1 MNPLHTLRIIGTA
14 LLLAGSAATSTYAF
28 DTSPKVSKDPEFQKA
43 KDQIEKKDWTGA
55 VTTLE
60 PYTTANPKNADG
72 FNLLGFSYRH
82 LKRYD
87 EALVAYNKAL
97 TLDPKHRGAHEYIGE
112 AYIEL
117 GQLDKAK
124 EHLDALD
131 KLCFFPCEE
140 YSELKE
146 ALEDARK
153 KH

>member
-1 MNPLHTLRIIGTA
+1 MKKTLFAILMVVSMQTPT
-14 LLLAGSAATSTYAF
+14 LAF
-28 DTSPKVSKDPEFQKA
+28 DSSPKNPADAELKKA

-55 VTTLE
+55 VATLE
-60 PYTTANPKNADG
+60 PYTQAHEKSADG

-97 TLDPKHRGAHEYIGE
+97 TIDPKHRGAHEYIGE